1 MNLRFHSK
9 PLFATVCCVEGV
21 GRTRLRGGSSSG
33 APAGLGACSHSS
45 AGRRALRGRA
55 VLSPGL
61 LWAAPWASGEASL
74 PWERLEVG
82 RSLAWL

>member
-9 PLFATVCCVEGV
+9 PLFATVWKGWA
-21 GRTRLRGGSSSG
+21 GTRLRGGSSG
-33 APAGLGACSHSS
+33 VPAGLGACSHSS

-74 PWERLEVG
+74 PRERLEVG